1 MDISATK
8 ILGQLNIPVNPK
20 TQAELEQRWQ
30 GIKTLKKTVQTQT
43 KNDHDICVTN
53 TAGGDHVK

>member
-8 ILGQLNIPVNPK
+8 ILEQLDIPVNPK
-20 TQAELEQRWQ
+20 TQAELEQRWK
-30 GIKTLKKTVQTQT
+30 GIKTLKKTVRTQI
-43 KNDHDICVTN
+43 KNDNDICIIN